1 MLCLA
6 EHGTVWAACWRG
18 APRAETSGNRSEL
31 GQLGAG
37 TGPSAMLLR
46 SAQPTPHPP
55 SPGAWAALGLSP
67 SRGMLCGAP
76 GCGLITAD
84 RCTCLFQ
91 RNIIS
96 RSWGR
101 GRTVAHSTL
110 HPSFAPC
117 LLPAWAAGPAKG
129 GAPSSLPLFF
139 CLGNQGLPLPHRGHI
154 QGCADAP
161 GEQMAPQPQLAKQL
175 PCLWQIWIRRGLL
188 VSEHWGPILW
198 SPQKRGCGWLKVTRV
213 IQEAWLGVNSPS
225 VLTEVFGGCTGPQLH
240 GASPQPW
247 VGHHL

>member
-1 MLCLA
+1 
-6 EHGTVWAACWRG
+6 
-18 APRAETSGNRSEL
+18 
-31 GQLGAG
+31 
-37 TGPSAMLLR
+37 
-46 SAQPTPHPP
+46 
-55 SPGAWAALGLSP
+55 
-67 SRGMLCGAP
+67 MLCGAP

-91 RNIIS
+91 RNIS
-96 RSWGR
+96 QLELGE
-101 GRTVAHSTL
+101 GPHSGSL
-110 HPSFAPC
+110 HTAPSFALC

-129 GAPSSLPLFF
+129 GAPSSLPSFF
-139 CLGNQGLPLPHRGHI
+139 FALETRVSPLPHRGHI

-213 IQEAWLGVNSPS
+213 IQEAWLGWGLTRVYSQKYSEGAIGHNS
-225 VLTEVFGGCTGPQLH
+225 TGPAPNRG
-240 GASPQPW
+240 GASPIISCLVIGTLLSPYSC
-247 VGHHL
+247 LP